1 MSIRWKWIPQNRIL
15 WQTDDFGGKIQKSAL
30 QLIPTYKW
38 WQSLECPL
46 QNYHCMKATQ
56 SQNVVTWKLLH
67 NKKSIERMKKK
78 LPKFKYYRYLHFT
91 QNQIFFINQ
100 ILLPTTLPPLNNTT
114 SPKIVI
120 SKINPWKMEKYCEKI
135 RSI

>member
-1 MSIRWKWIPQNRIL
+1 MSIQWKWIPQNRIL

-67 NKKSIERMKKK
+67 NKKSIERMKKSFQNSNIIDIFI
-78 LPKFKYYRYLHFT
+78 LPKIKSFL
-91 QNQIFFINQ
+91 
-100 ILLPTTLPPLNNTT
+100 
-114 SPKIVI
+114 
-120 SKINPWKMEKYCEKI
+120 
-135 RSI
+135 

>member
-1 MSIRWKWIPQNRIL
+1 MSIQWKWIPQNRIL

-67 NKKSIERMKKK
+67 KKKLIERMKKK
-78 LPKFKYYRYLHFT
+78 ASK
-91 QNQIFFINQ
+91 IQ
-100 ILLPTTLPPLNNTT
+100 IL
-114 SPKIVI
+114 
-120 SKINPWKMEKYCEKI
+120 
-135 RSI
+135 